1 VTVAAKKRTHLPAA
15 EVLSQPPG
23 RGKIVEA
30 LKSLLR
36 EKEFNAITWN
46 EIAKT
51 AGVTEGLIYK
61 YFGDRRNL
69 LFQVLKEYLELYLQ
83 RTQRDVKGVEGSI
96 NQLRKLIWSTI
107 DFYSSDLVFA
117 KILLLEVRNLPNYF
131 ESDTYLLVK
140 NYSRWVLGIIKEGV
154 EQGEIRDDI
163 PPEHVRDSLLGAIEH
178 LCLPGVIFRQERDP
192 DELARSL
199 CTILFDSIRKS
210 PNKDKQPMN

>member
-1 VTVAAKKRTHLPAA
+1 MAEAAKKQSLTPRPEA
-15 EVLSQPPG
+15 LSQPPG
-23 RGKIVEA
+23 KGKIVEA

-36 EKEFNAITWN
+36 EKEFDAITWS
-46 EIAKT
+46 EIART

-83 RTQRDVKGVEGSI
+83 STQRDVKGVEGSI
-96 NQLRKLIWSTI
+96 NKLRKLIWSTI
-107 DFYSSDLVFA
+107 DFYTSDVVFA

-140 NYSRWVLGIIKEGV
+140 NFSRWVLGIIREGV
-154 EQGEIRDDI
+154 EEGEIRDDI
-163 PPEHVRDSLLGAIEH
+163 PPEHVRDSVLGAIEH
-178 LCLPGVIFRQERDP
+178 LCLPGVIFRRKMDP

-199 CTILFDSIRKS
+199 CIILFESIRKS
-210 PNKDKQPMN
+210 PEKDKQNAK